1 MIEIV
6 SESGMITSDR
16 DFMVWMYMEFKD
28 LMYATA
34 YRYINT
40 VEVAEDIVQDSIVS
54 LIKKINT
61 LQQMEKNA
69 LCAYIV
75 ATIRNASINYLKS
88 RDYEHTHQSS
98 YEEKVLYKIPSDISL
113 DELIELSDHLDLLS
127 KIWVQLSCD
136 EQFLLEGKYILGYN
150 DRELGGRLKCKPSSI
165 RMKLTRA
172 RRNALSLLRE
182 IRG

>member
-6 SESGMITSDR
+6 SESEMISSDR
-16 DFMVWMYMEFKD
+16 EFMIWLYREFKN
-28 LMYATA
+28 LMFATA

-40 VEVAEDIVQDSIVS
+40 LDVAEDIVQDSIVS
-54 LIKKINT
+54 LMQKINT
-61 LQQMEKNA
+61 LQQMEKNV

-88 RDYEHTHQSS
+88 QDYEHTHQSS
-98 YEEKVLYKIPSDISL
+98 YEEKVLNEIPSDTSL
-113 DELIELSDHLDLLS
+113 DELIELSEQLDLLS
-127 KIWVQLSCD
+127 TIWMQLSCD

-150 DRELGGRLKCKPSSI
+150 DRELAGMLKCKPSSI

>member
-6 SESGMITSDR
+6 SESKMISSDR
-16 DFMVWMYMEFKD
+16 DFMIWLYMEFKN

-34 YRYINT
+34 YRYVNT
-40 VEVAEDIVQDSIVS
+40 LEVAEDIVQESVVN
-54 LIKKINT
+54 LMQKIDT
-61 LQQMEKNA
+61 LRQMEKCVLA
-69 LCAYIV
+69 AYIV

-88 RDYEHTHQSS
+88 QEYEHTHRSS
-98 YEEKVLYKIPSDISL
+98 YEENELYEVFSDTSI

-136 EQFLLEGKYILGYN
+136 ERFLLEGKYILGYN
-150 DRELGGRLKCKPSSI
+150 DRELAGKLKCKPSSI

-172 RRNALSLLRE
+172 RRKALSLLRE
-182 IRG
+182 LRG